1 MYKKYKKDMEH
12 SYVLGPFPVFE
23 LIKSK
28 PEKVIKVIVSE
39 KFNDSE
45 KLEKLCGEKGI
56 DFQIDDKTLSRISDK
71 EVCYAAAVFEKF
83 NSSLSKQDNHIVLQ
97 SPSDMGNLGTIIR
110 TILGFGIKD
119 LVIIK
124 PCADVFNPKVIRAS
138 MGALFKL
145 RIAVFES
152 FEEYQKEF
160 DHERDMFP
168 FMLNSSKVLTPY
180 TVPKT
185 QKYSL
190 IFGNEASGLPDKFKD
205 IGQPLFI
212 SQSDDIDSL
221 NLAVSVAVATYI
233 FNSK

>member
-23 LIKSK
+23 LINNK
-28 PEKVIKVIVSE
+28 PEKVIKAIVSQ

-45 KLEKLCGEKGI
+45 KLSKLCAQKGVE
-56 DFQIDDKTLSRISDK
+56 FQIDDKTLNRISDK
-71 EVCYAAAVFEKF
+71 EMCYAAAVFEKY
-83 NSSLSKQDNHIVLQ
+83 NSDLSKNDNHVVLHG
-97 SPSDMGNLGTIIR
+97 PSDMGNLGTIIR

-119 LVIIK
+119 LAIIK

-138 MGALFKL
+138 MGAIFKL
-145 RIAVFES
+145 RIAIFES
-152 FEEYQKEF
+152 FEEYQNEYG
-160 DHERDMFP
+160 EGRDLFP

-180 TVPKT
+180 TVPET
-185 QKYSL
+185 QRYTL
-190 IFGNEASGLPDKFKD
+190 IFGNEASGLPEKFEK
-205 IGQPLFI
+205 IGKPLFI
-212 SQSDDIDSL
+212 NQSEDIDSL